1 MNKFEQSRTALT
13 VKMDNLDK
21 ESAKL
26 LKVDE
31 LKSALKARGCST
43 SGKKAELFDRLA
55 TYFDAESI
63 ENQVSQV
70 AESASNAIL
79 ENDPKL
85 EESKTSA
92 NSKEDPDSVKV
103 ALISSEGLLNL
114 SICPHIHY
122 LTSANMF

>member
-1 MNKFEQSRTALT
+1 MNKFEQSLTALT
-13 VKMDNLDK
+13 VKMEHLDK

-70 AESASNAIL
+70 AESACNAIL
-79 ENDPKL
+79 ENDPKR

-103 ALISSEGLLNL
+103 ALISSAGLSNL
-114 SICPHIHY
+114 SICLHIRY
-122 LTSANMF
+122 LIFANIF

>member
-1 MNKFEQSRTALT
+1 MNKFELSLTALT
-13 VKMDNLDK
+13 VKMEHLDK

-31 LKSALKARGCST
+31 LKSALKARRCST
-43 SGKKAELFDRLA
+43 SGKKAELYDRLA

-103 ALISSEGLLNL
+103 ALISSAGLSNL
-114 SICPHIHY
+114 SICLHIRY
-122 LTSANMF
+122 LIFANIF

>member
-70 AESASNAIL
+70 AESACNAIL
-79 ENDPKL
+79 ENDPKR
-85 EESKTSA
+85 EESKTST